1 MRTELIR
8 KFTGEI
14 IAKLEYQDNGDIVVR
29 SFYGNILGNLMFDGI
44 AVLAFHAKETFGE
57 IPRRIIALD
66 KGGQI
71 LPVLLGL

>member
-29 SFYGNILGNLMFDGI
+29 SFYGNILGKYDHSRDKTVDFYGRIVADGCVPG
-44 AVLAFHAKETFGE
+44 VLIEK
-57 IPRRIIALD
+57 
-66 KGGQI
+66 
-71 LPVLLGL
+71 